1 MATRPSGPTPSSQST
16 VSSLAHLTLP
26 LLYLLTAVPPTR
38 IQIINH
44 LSGAR
49 LEVRENE
56 EVELACQVSN
66 AKPRA
71 RIVWYRN
78 NVAFNPGLGKY
89 HQNCGSNNIG
99 NIVAL

>member
-1 MATRPSGPTPSSQST
+1 M
-16 VSSLAHLTLP
+16 LI
-26 LLYLLTAVPPTR
+26 LLFPVLYPLTAVPPTR

-89 HQNCGSNNIG
+89 HQGCGSNYIG
-99 NIVAL
+99 NSNSKSVGCYLFAGS